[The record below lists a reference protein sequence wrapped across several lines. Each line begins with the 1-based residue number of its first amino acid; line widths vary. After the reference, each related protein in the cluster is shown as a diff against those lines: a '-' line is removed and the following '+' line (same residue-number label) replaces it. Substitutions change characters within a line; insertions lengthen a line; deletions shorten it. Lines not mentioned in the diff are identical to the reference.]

1 MIDGEATL
9 IAIHNSK
16 VAAEKRMWKDL
27 IQPLPRRVA
36 KSGVGTAHVGAT
48 DSNEHGHLPR
58 AELQCGEVCV
68 AWVNGSIHRQN
79 RATDRHEGGQHIPRS
94 PPKDARQ
101 RLVPRFALHLT
112 IRLSDAGLRCRP
124 TKLIYLHPRLLLGS
138 PKMLLPRSLEPIVRR
153 PIAITSDS
161 DSSA

>member
-1 MIDGEATL
+1 VIDGEATL

-36 KSGVGTAHVGAT
+36 KSGVGAAHVGAT
-48 DSNEHGHLPR
+48 GSNEHGHLPR
-58 AELQCGEVCV
+58 TELQSGEVCV
-68 AWVNGSIHRQN
+68 AWVNGSIHGQN
-79 RATDRHEGGQHIPRS
+79 RAADRHEGGQHIPRS

-112 IRLSDAGLRCRP
+112 MRLSDARLRQRR
-124 TKLIYLHPRLLLGS
+124 TELIYPNHRLS
-138 PKMLLPRSLEPIVRR
+138 PWLTEVAAP
-153 PIAITSDS
+153 
-161 DSSA
+161 